1 MNDAG
6 RTHTRPTRAPTHPGL
21 GGGGLGASDRGL
33 SIMDSAYARQ
43 IEEQRQIARQISQS
57 ATNLS
62 GCNFG
67 RVAKLL
73 WPFKTAAHIATIA
86 KTTPRTAE
94 RYLSG
99 EFPPPYAVVEATMH
113 EIFGAR

>member
-1 MNDAG
+1 M
-6 RTHTRPTRAPTHPGL
+6 RALYENTPEGQ
-21 GGGGLGASDRGL
+21 AE
-33 SIMDSAYARQ
+33 I
-43 IEEQRQIARQISQS
+43 QRQISHG

-62 GCNFG
+62 VCNFG

-73 WPFKTAAHIATIA
+73 WPIKTAAHIAAIA

-99 EFPPPYAVVEATMH
+99 EFSPPYSVVEATMH
-113 EIFGAR
+113 EIFGG